1 MKKII
6 VLSFIL
12 ATAFSCK
19 GKKQERESITITT
32 EEVADIVHYLA
43 SDELKGRNTGT
54 DGIDKAAAYIEKQ
67 LKSYGVNPY
76 FDMFLDRKSISCE
89 ILDNVNQE
97 LDCCMISSGV
107 YEFRVDGKKVTARY
121 SYVFKKINN
130 RMRIVNH
137 HSSEL
142 VKI

>member
-43 SDELKGRNTGT
+43 SDELKGRNTG
-54 DGIDKAAAYIEKQ
+54 IEKMINTPT
-67 LKSYGVNPY
+67 K
-76 FDMFLDRKSISCE
+76 E
-89 ILDNVNQE
+89 IVLNE
-97 LDCCMISSGV
+97 
-107 YEFRVDGKKVTARY
+107 E
-121 SYVFKKINN
+121 
-130 RMRIVNH
+130 
-137 HSSEL
+137 
-142 VKI
+142 